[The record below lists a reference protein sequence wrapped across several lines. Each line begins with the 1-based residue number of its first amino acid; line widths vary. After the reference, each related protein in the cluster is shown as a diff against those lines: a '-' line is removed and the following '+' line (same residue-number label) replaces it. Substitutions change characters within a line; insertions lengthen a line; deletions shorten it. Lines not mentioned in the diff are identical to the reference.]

1 MAPSRPVRSDGQ
13 SLLVS
18 AFCEVHALT
27 SPTAESEMSYSICL
41 DPKALKVESGQGT
54 TTFADGGAG
63 NGTEIASGSSVSI
76 PKWNTFSQLFN
87 QYRVNSATCTVRG
100 SLSSIEFP
108 INISNDIGDSTPSQS
123 QLQATSG
130 AHKTFYI
137 TESRREAKYQVKN
150 SGNQLDFLSTS
161 ASQAQVDADK
171 RYIKV
176 HQHLPKTENGA
187 VVISHGIQVYLSLTL
202 KDSKNLN

>member
-1 MAPSRPVRSDGQ
+1 
-13 SLLVS
+13 
-18 AFCEVHALT
+18 
-27 SPTAESEMSYSICL
+27 MSYSICL
-41 DPKALKVESGQGT
+41 DPKALKVTSGQAL
-54 TTFADGGAG
+54 TTFADGGADDG
-63 NGTEIASGSSVSI
+63 SVITSGSNVSI

-87 QYRVNSATCTVRG
+87 QYRINSASCTIRG

-108 INISNDIGDSTPSQS
+108 INISNDIGDVTPPSS

-130 AHKTFYI
+130 AHKTYYI
-137 TESRREAKYQVKN
+137 TESRREAKYQMKN
-150 SGNQLDFLSTS
+150 TGNQLDFLSTA

-176 HQHLPKTENGA
+176 HQHLPKTVNGP
-187 VVISHGIQVYLSLTL
+187 VVISHGVQVFLSLTL